1 MVDYNIFGSLF
12 YEFSV
17 LISFYF
23 IKGLK
28 YQFGGTY
35 GDATRQL
42 PVCNHKSENFSSY
55 LEDNPAKTVI
65 C

>member
-1 MVDYNIFGSLF
+1 
-12 YEFSV
+12 V